1 MSTEK
6 TTARH
11 DIDTE
16 RQRQIMKGFD
26 AAHDDQHK
34 HGELVSLALEM
45 LGALSYVEG
54 CHSPDW
60 IDDAVD
66 RALMESTPIQ
76 TLAKV
81 AAVIEAEIERLKRLK
96 EEEQS

>member
-1 MSTEK
+1 MINGQS
-6 TTARH
+6 TARH
-11 DIDTE
+11 DIDIE
-16 RQRQIMKGFD
+16 RQRQVMKGFN
-26 AAHDDQHK
+26 AAHDDMHK
-34 HGELVSLALEM
+34 NGELVSLALEM

-81 AAVIEAEIERLKRLK
+81 AAVIEAEIERLKRLDAAGA
-96 EEEQS
+96 E